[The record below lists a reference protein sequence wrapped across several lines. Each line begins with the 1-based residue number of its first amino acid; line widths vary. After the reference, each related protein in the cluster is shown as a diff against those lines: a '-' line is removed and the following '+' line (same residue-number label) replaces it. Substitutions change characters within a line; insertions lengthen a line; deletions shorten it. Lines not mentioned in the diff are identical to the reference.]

1 MTFQDMF
8 EITYECDGRLEAVT
22 RNCFVYEDDC
32 FSYKYR
38 FVVEAFQVDWQK
50 PEFCVLT
57 YMVPTWD
64 SLCLAAQLRAY
75 DVRQIAE
82 TDPLMYELS
91 CGDIVGDAG
100 VLFDQHYVTVD
111 CEDDEWFHYPYSV
124 PAIADDLEKLA
135 DNEMFFD
142 LKEYAYKMSRP
153 QLSFGCCG
161 WDIIEYNVCD
171 GVSPIVAGLERWNQ
185 Q

>member
-22 RNCFVYEDDC
+22 RNCFAYKDDC
-32 FSYKYR
+32 FSYKHRY
-38 FVVEAFQVDWQK
+38 VVEVFQTDSDGR
-50 PEFCVLT
+50 EFCVLT

-64 SLCLAAQLRAY
+64 SLCPAAQFRVY
-75 DVRQIAE
+75 DIRQISE
-82 TDPLMYELS
+82 TDPSMYELS
-91 CGDIVGDAG
+91 CSDIVGDTG
-100 VLFDQHYVTVD
+100 VLFDQHFVAV
-111 CEDDEWFHYPYSV
+111 DDEESHLVDRPYSV
-124 PAIADDLEKLA
+124 SAIANDLDKLA

-142 LKEYAYKMSRP
+142 PKEYAYKMSRP